1 MPARDLI
8 HYQVRTA
15 LERDGWKITSDP
27 LFIPVEGLSGLF
39 IDLAIENIIGIE
51 KNGEKAAI
59 EIKGFGEQS
68 ITQDFYI
75 ALGQVLVYENGMQD
89 QGLNWP
95 IYLAMPVEEFSKLE
109 KIPLFIRIIDKYGIK
124 ILIIDIQNQKVV
136 KWRV

>member
-27 LFIPVEGLSGLF
+27 FFIPVEGLSGLF

-68 ITQDFYI
+68 LTQDFYT

-95 IYLAMPVEEFSKLE
+95 I
-109 KIPLFIRIIDKYGIK
+109 
-124 ILIIDIQNQKVV
+124 N
-136 KWRV
+136 

>member
-39 IDLAIENIIGIE
+39 ID
-51 KNGEKAAI
+51 
-59 EIKGFGEQS
+59 
-68 ITQDFYI
+68 
-75 ALGQVLVYENGMQD
+75 
-89 QGLNWP
+89 
-95 IYLAMPVEEFSKLE
+95 
-109 KIPLFIRIIDKYGIK
+109 
-124 ILIIDIQNQKVV
+124 IQNQKVV